1 MAFQGDE
8 TMEFRIAKSAF
19 LKGLA
24 RAQSVVDTRNV
35 RPILGYVLLEA
46 SGSELVLCATDIE
59 VGIKV
64 RYPAEVV
71 EGGKIA
77 LSAKKLYEIVKELP
91 REEVLIKELPNCW
104 AEIVCG
110 AATFKLMG
118 LPPDEFPS
126 VAEISGEVKIEFTR
140 DLLREMIE
148 RTLFAV
154 STDESRYH
162 INGVFLQV
170 LPAEAGEEG
179 IASRIRFVATDGH
192 RLSIVDKPYP
202 FETPDLSYGVIV
214 PRKGFAELRKALDD
228 GEEKVT
234 LGFVENDG
242 IVETGNLL
250 MTMRL
255 IEGDFPN
262 YQQVVPK
269 EPDKVFVVS
278 RKAFLDAMRRISI
291 LTSEKS
297 KIVRLDIT
305 SSELTVSTNNP
316 DFGEARETIPIE
328 YDGPGMAVGYNSRYF
343 LDVLSILSS
352 DKVVFSLLDDMSPAV
367 LRPQE
372 DSNFSYIVMPVRL

>member
-1 MAFQGDE
+1 MEAKGSGAEGEIDE
-8 TMEFRIAKSAF
+8 DRSIERPRPERSEDGAMEVRIARSAF

-24 RAQSVVDTRNV
+24 KAQSVVDTRNV

-46 SGSELVLCATDIE
+46 ADSEVVLCATDIE

-71 EGGKIA
+71 EKGRIA

-91 REEVLIKELPNCW
+91 REEVLVRELPNCW

-110 AATFKLMG
+110 SVTFKLMG
-118 LPPDEFPS
+118 LPPDEFPN
-126 VAEISGEVKIEFTR
+126 VAEISGEIKIEFTR

-154 STDESRYH
+154 STDESRHH
-162 INGVFLQV
+162 ITGVFVQV
-170 LPAEAGEEG
+170 LPASTPEDG

-214 PRKGFAELRKALDD
+214 PRKGFSELRKALDD
-228 GEEKVT
+228 GEEQVT
-234 LGFVENDG
+234 IGFVENDG
-242 IVETGNLL
+242 VVQCGNLL

-262 YQQVVPK
+262 YQQVIPK
-269 EPDKVFVVS
+269 EPDKHFVV
-278 RKAFLDAMRRISI
+278 
-291 LTSEKS
+291 
-297 KIVRLDIT
+297 
-305 SSELTVSTNNP
+305 
-316 DFGEARETIPIE
+316 
-328 YDGPGMAVGYNSRYF
+328 
-343 LDVLSILSS
+343 
-352 DKVVFSLLDDMSPAV
+352 
-367 LRPQE
+367 
-372 DSNFSYIVMPVRL
+372 